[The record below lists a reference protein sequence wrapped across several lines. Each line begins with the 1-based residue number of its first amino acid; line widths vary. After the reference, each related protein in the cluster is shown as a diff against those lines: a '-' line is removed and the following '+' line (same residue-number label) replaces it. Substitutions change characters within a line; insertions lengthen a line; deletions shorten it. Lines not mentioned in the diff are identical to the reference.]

1 MSEVHRAA
9 EDAGQVH
16 HAGVRS
22 VRGLPYLA
30 GAAADGRSA
39 RRGEHSGVLADA
51 GGGVQSGGAWGNV
64 GGGMECLLNESRRGK
79 GKERKGKEGGSEW
92 MEEERKEEVNG
103 WKRKG
108 RREGVNGWKRK
119 GRS

>member
-79 GKERKGKEGGSEW
+79 GKERKEGVNGWKRKGKEGGSEW
-92 MEEERKEEVNG
+92 MEEERKELVECG
-103 WKRKG
+103 WRMD
-108 RREGVNGWKRK
+108 W
-119 GRS
+119 